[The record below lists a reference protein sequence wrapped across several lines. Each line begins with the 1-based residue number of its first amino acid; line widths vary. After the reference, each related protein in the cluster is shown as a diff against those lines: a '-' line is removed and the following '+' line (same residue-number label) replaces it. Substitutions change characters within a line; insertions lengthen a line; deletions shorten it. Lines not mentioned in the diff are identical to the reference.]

1 MGWASLM
8 LNPEFP
14 SDIMKMD
21 QSKFNSSLYSTI
33 LHMMHGRHFFWT
45 GPKRERSKSQLGLKS
60 VNLGLDFGLLGLDAG
75 QGLLALGL
83 ESNFEIIE
91 RFQQVVDIGH

>member
-21 QSKFNSSLYSTI
+21 QSKFNSLYLTI
-33 LHMMHGRHFFWT
+33 LHMMHGRHFF
-45 GPKRERSKSQLGLKS
+45 GPDQNANARNSQLGLKS

-75 QGLLALGL
+75 QGLLALSL
-83 ESNFEIIE
+83 ESNFEAVK
-91 RFQQVVDIGH
+91 RFQQLVHIGH